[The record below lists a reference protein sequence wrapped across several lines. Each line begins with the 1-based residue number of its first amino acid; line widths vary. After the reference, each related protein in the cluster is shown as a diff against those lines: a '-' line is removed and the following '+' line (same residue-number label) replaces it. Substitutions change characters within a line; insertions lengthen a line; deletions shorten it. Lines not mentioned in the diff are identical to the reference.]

1 MARFVPD
8 PHVLR
13 LGEALAALR
22 RQRGLS
28 QAEAGARLEM
38 TSQGWGLYEAG
49 RRPGLFRPDV
59 QRRLTGALDSTPEA
73 LALLAAGGP
82 DAAPAGPAAGLEARG
97 RAFSGAS
104 IPQTHR
110 LEVTDDALSP
120 WADRGVVLEY
130 RPGRPRPGQGC
141 VILTTDGR
149 RLARIFDR
157 SAADGLHVRGA
168 GRLEGKE
175 VIDPSR
181 VAQLC
186 LVTARHE
193 P

>member
-13 LGEALAALR
+13 LGVALAALR

-82 DAAPAGPAAGLEARG
+82 DAAPG

-120 WADRGVVLEY
+120 WADRGVVLDY
-130 RPGRPRPGQGC
+130 RPGQPRSGQGC
-141 VILTTDGR
+141 VILTTDGQ
-149 RLARIFDR
+149 RLARIFVR
-157 SAADGLHVRGA
+157 SAADGLHVRGV
-168 GRLEGKE
+168 GGLEGKE